1 MTGTTLTPWNAVV
14 SLRDDLRSGDLSL
27 AIFAADLY
35 AVVMGTARPVYQDP
49 KEFFTLTYPAYNLRE
64 LAKEVILRL
73 DGRTDR
79 AVRQLELTYG
89 GGKTHALITLYHLA
103 RDPESLPDLPAV
115 REFVQ
120 HAGRKPP
127 RARVAVLAFDKLD
140 VEKGMEVVSPQGE
153 RRWLRH
159 PWSVLAYQIAG
170 TDGLRLLHAD
180 DLDEERDSPPA
191 ENLLRELLVAP
202 AKEGLGTLILIDEVL
217 MYARVKVD
225 LDEAWLGRL
234 ASFFQYLTQAATA
247 VDRCAIVAS
256 LLATD
261 PRKSDTLGKKITSE
275 LAAIFRREK
284 EEGIQPVLKQDVAEI
299 LRRRFFTPES
309 IKDRELFRPVVA
321 AALQGI
327 RGLDDLTQKQGAE
340 ADDRYLDSYP
350 FHPDLTDVFYT
361 KWTNLEGFQRT
372 RGILRTFAL
381 ALRDAEPWDTCPL
394 VGANVFL
401 SKPGGKG
408 GAETG
413 LSEGARELTGVAG
426 TEEYEG
432 KRQDWTGILEGEL
445 GKARDI
451 QADTPALRH
460 REVEQAVFGTF
471 LHSQPVGQKAL
482 TRELMAL
489 LGQTRPDRI
498 ELEKAL
504 GRWAEASW
512 FLDEASLAD
521 LSRGVEG
528 AKVLPK
534 TWRLGSRPNLTQM
547 HQAAMARIPAEL
559 IEARLTEDIGRA
571 KSLTAGASGAGAR
584 VHPLPD
590 NPKDIADDGEFH
602 YAVLGPKAACE
613 PGHPGAEA
621 CRFLEVT
628 TGPQKPRV
636 GKNAVVL
643 AVPSPEGLEVARSRI
658 RAYLGWEDVDAE
670 LKEQKIEDPIHWA
683 LLRARRDEAQKAVPE
698 AIRQA
703 YCIVVT
709 LGKDGRPE
717 AFKVTVGDEALF
729 AVIKADPR
737 SRIQET
743 PVAEDALLPGG
754 PYDLWQEGETARRVK
769 DLTSAFAQVPKLPKM
784 LKPQAIIE
792 TLLAGCQSGI
802 FVMRYTRPDRSTR
815 TFWRARP
822 DEVALKD
829 PGLEVVLPAAAILT
843 ELDPGLLVPGVLPGL
858 WPSRATVAA
867 EAGRAPTKPTEGSS
881 TGPSEGSSTEPTE
894 GSPRLSITVGD
905 MLQYF
910 AGGRTVEVSRGTYSD
925 PLAIPKAEGHVV
937 ELAVRAAVT
946 AGKLWLTAPGG
957 ASILEEEI
965 PAGILSEAA
974 ALSAPPDPI
983 LATDILPDRLPAAW
997 PNPKG
1002 PTSALAI
1009 LSAGSARA
1017 GEPLPWVTVR
1027 KAIDG
1032 GIRVQL
1038 LELAAGSAP
1047 WPAEIASAKDVRILV
1062 KQGLFP
1068 QTLPS
1073 PQTSSWPMI
1082 AGSSWPMVAEAE
1094 LSGAEIQNLGDQ
1106 IPGLSK
1112 EAGHLITYRLR
1123 VELGETTDETIQRVR
1138 ELLAKVAEKLK
1149 LGRMG

>member
-127 RARVAVLAFDKLD
+127 RARIGVLAFDKLD

-170 TDGLRLLHAD
+170 ADGLRLLHAD
-180 DLDEERDSPPA
+180 DLAEERDSPPA

-559 IEARLTEDIGRA
+559 VEARLTEDIGRA

-636 GKNAVVL
+636 CKNAIVL

-802 FVMRYTRPDRSTR
+802 FVMRYTRPDRSAR
-815 TFWRARP
+815 TFWRVRP

-829 PGLEVVLPAAAILT
+829 PGLEVVLPKAAILT

-858 WPSRATVAA
+858 WPSGANVAA
-867 EAGRAPTKPTEGSS
+867 AAGPSP
-881 TGPSEGSSTEPTE
+881 TGPSEGVR
-894 GSPRLSITVGD
+894 RLSITVGD
-905 MLQYF
+905 LLQYF
-910 AGGRTVEVSRGTYSD
+910 AGGRTVEVSRGTYSETL
-925 PLAIPKAEGHVV
+925 PVPKAEGHVV

-946 AGKLWLTAPGG
+946 LGKLWLTAAGG

-1032 GIRVQL
+1032 GIKVQL
-1038 LELAAGSAP
+1038 LELATGSAP

-1068 QTLPS
+1068 QTLSS
-1073 PQTSSWPMI
+1073 PQTSSWPMV

-1123 VELGETTDETIQRVR
+1123 VEMGETTDETIQRVR

>member
-73 DGRTDR
+73 DGQTDR

-170 TDGLRLLHAD
+170 ADGLRLLHAD

-191 ENLLRELLVAP
+191 ENLLRELLAAP

-217 MYARVKVD
+217 MYARGKVD

-261 PRKSDTLGKKITSE
+261 PRKSDAMGKKITGE
-275 LAAIFRREK
+275 FAAIFRREK
-284 EEGIQPVLKQDVAEI
+284 EEGIQPILKQDVAEI

-327 RGLDDLTQKQGAE
+327 RTLDDLTLKQGAE
-340 ADDRYLDSYP
+340 AEDRYLDSYP

-408 GAETG
+408 VAETG
-413 LSEGARELTGVAG
+413 LSEAARELTGVAG

-451 QADTPALRH
+451 QTAAPALRH

-521 LSRGVEG
+521 LSRSAE
-528 AKVLPK
+528 AEKVLPK

-547 HQAAMARIPAEL
+547 HQAAMARISAEL
-559 IEARLTEDIGRA
+559 VEARLTEDIGRA

-584 VHPLPD
+584 VHTLPD
-590 NPKDIADDGEFH
+590 YPKDIEDDGEFH

-613 PGHPGAEA
+613 PSHPGPEA

-636 GKNAVVL
+636 CKNAVVL
-643 AVPSPEGLEVARSRI
+643 AVPSREGLEVARTRI

-670 LKEQKIEDPIHWA
+670 LKEQKIADPLHWA
-683 LLRARRDEAQKAVPE
+683 ALRARRDEAQKAIPE

-709 LGKDGRPE
+709 LGKDGKPE
-717 AFKVTVGDEALF
+717 AFKATVGGEALF

-743 PVAEDALLPGG
+743 PVDQDALLPGG

-769 DLTSAFAQVPKLPKM
+769 DLTSAFAQVSKLPKM

-802 FVMRYTRPDRSTR
+802 FVMRYTRPDRSVR
-815 TFWRARP
+815 TFWRVRP

-829 PGLEVVLPAAAILT
+829 PSLEVVLPKAAILT

-858 WPSRATVAA
+858 WPSRANVAVAA
-867 EAGRAPTKPTEGSS
+867 
-881 TGPSEGSSTEPTE
+881 GPSPTEPTA
-894 GSPRLSITVGD
+894 GSPRLSITFGD
-905 MLQYF
+905 
-910 AGGRTVEVSRGTYSD
+910 
-925 PLAIPKAEGHVV
+925 
-937 ELAVRAAVT
+937 
-946 AGKLWLTAPGG
+946 
-957 ASILEEEI
+957 
-965 PAGILSEAA
+965 
-974 ALSAPPDPI
+974 
-983 LATDILPDRLPAAW
+983 
-997 PNPKG
+997 
-1002 PTSALAI
+1002 
-1009 LSAGSARA
+1009 
-1017 GEPLPWVTVR
+1017 
-1027 KAIDG
+1027 
-1032 GIRVQL
+1032 L
-1038 LELAAGSAP
+1038 LELLRGWPNGRSVAGNLQRDPRRSEGRPPRRGPGRAGGCD
-1047 WPAEIASAKDVRILV
+1047 ARE
-1062 KQGLFP
+1062 
-1068 QTLPS
+1068 TLAHS
-1073 PQTSSWPMI
+1073 RWRR
-1082 AGSSWPMVAEAE
+1082 EH
-1094 LSGAEIQNLGDQ
+1094 
-1106 IPGLSK
+1106 PG
-1112 EAGHLITYRLR
+1112 G
-1123 VELGETTDETIQRVR
+1123 GNP
-1138 ELLAKVAEKLK
+1138 
-1149 LGRMG
+1149 GRHPE